1 MVWKAIMEDSYLY
14 DAWGESVR
22 SKVARSTRGRD
33 AHRQADLHGSI
44 PGTDPRQLLEQLLWP
59 APTWHPVIFVVP
71 SSDTIHGKG
80 HTQTRH
86 GSYELTLINQKH
98 YTETR
103 TCIGWKFSWI
113 AREKRTRSMSIE
125 NVRFDLALANSTPY
139 SVFTVWLLPFAV
151 GNALTFTDATSL
163 VFTIRLTL
171 THARYNTSDKVE
183 SRPRA
188 VLPSLSLSFPPHG
201 RFAGSRPL
209 ASPLCLSRT
218 KEFFLCFSFLR
229 KKKRRSC
236 PYSPRSR
243 K

>member
-1 MVWKAIMEDSYLY
+1 MEDSYLY

-44 PGTDPRQLLEQLLWP
+44 PGTVPRQLLEQLLWP

-71 SSDTIHGKG
+71 SLDTIHGKG

-86 GSYELTLINQKH
+86 GSNEVTLINQKH
-98 YTETR
+98 YTKTR

-113 AREKRTRSMSIE
+113 AGEKQTRSMSIE
-125 NVRFDLALANSTPY
+125 NVRFDLALVNSTPY

-188 VLPSLSLSFPPHG
+188 VLPSLSLSPSLSSTTRSF
-201 RFAGSRPL
+201 R
-209 ASPLCLSRT
+209 SPVVLVH
-218 KEFFLCFSFLR
+218 
-229 KKKRRSC
+229 
-236 PYSPRSR
+236 
-243 K
+243 